1 MYLRFLLMFSCL
13 IISALSTINLK
24 TFTFCLDRVYLCT
37 ESLWGW
43 EFSCLL
49 RRLFGCVPS
58 TAPQVTYGVD
68 SSVAELSNNSQY
80 LHMYPF
86 WRWEKY
92 THWNDDWYLDSR
104 NKGPSW
110 VWLFDFVF
118 GGEQLPSALL
128 SVFFFGGITCTS
140 DSLSQSELPDKWTFL
155 LRGSEISE
163 PLCTTECS
171 GSCWDS
177 GSTSSETEWSDSES
191 SDSGHILCGSGLT
204 RCTCWLTISEEI
216 INLRVFFASSFVERL
231 SVVRHFLDACSIEK
245 ERTYRMS

>member
-13 IISALSTINLK
+13 TISALSTINLK

-104 NKGPSW
+104 NKRPSW

-128 SVFFFGGITCTS
+128 RTQNFQTNGHFCYVVPKFQGHYA
-140 DSLSQSELPDKWTFL
+140 QQNVPDLAGTQ
-155 LRGSEISE
+155 
-163 PLCTTECS
+163 
-171 GSCWDS
+171 
-177 GSTSSETEWSDSES
+177 
-191 SDSGHILCGSGLT
+191 
-204 RCTCWLTISEEI
+204 
-216 INLRVFFASSFVERL
+216 
-231 SVVRHFLDACSIEK
+231 VRHHRKQNDPIQK
-245 ERTYRMS
+245 VRTRVTFCVVVDWQDVPADLQSVKK